1 MLALEKTH
9 QKYKEEDTNHPS
21 AQYLKT
27 ITVYPLE
34 LPSDFLLFLEAH
46 FHLHNFVLCKSKY
59 VSIWLTI
66 QNLILNFNLIHC
78 HKYLF
83 I

>member
-66 QNLILNFNLIHC
+66 QKFNIKFQPDTLP
-78 HKYLF
+78 
-83 I
+83 